1 MQNIEEILQKLIAE
15 HNFLKDMQQR
25 IVGNHD
31 IMIENQKR
39 NADNHDLVIQN
50 QTTIIKNQEII
61 VNNQVSIIRNQR
73 QIADNQITLAVT
85 LQTQTHLLNLVKK
98 LSGQEESI
106 EETERFIQALRN
118 QTIENLNNPSLN
130 DPQTL

>member
-73 QIADNQITLAVT
+73 QIADNQITLAVM

-106 EETERFIQALRN
+106 EETERFIQILRN

>member
-15 HNFLKDMQQR
+15 HNFLKDMQER

-50 QTTIIKNQEII
+50 QSTIIKNQEII

-73 QIADNQITLAVT
+73 QIADNQITLSVM
-85 LQTQTHLLNLVKK
+85 LQTQTYLLNLVKK
-98 LSGQEESI
+98 LSGQEESF
-106 EETERFIQALRN
+106 EDTEKFVQALRK
-118 QTIENLNNPSLN
+118 QTVDNLSNSSLN

>member
-15 HNFLKDMQQR
+15 HNFLKDMQER

-31 IMIENQKR
+31 IMVENQKR

-50 QTTIIKNQEII
+50 QSTIIKNQEII
-61 VNNQVSIIRNQR
+61 VNNQVSIIRNQK
-73 QIADNQITLAVT
+73 QIADNQITLSVM

-98 LSGQEESI
+98 LSGQEESLEDTDKFVQQLKNQVI
-106 EETERFIQALRN
+106 EH
-118 QTIENLNNPSLN
+118 LNSPSLN
-130 DPQTL
+130 DPQTI